1 MFKFLTVSCMEY
13 TVALRA
19 RQFSEASFALLQPG
33 WFSPRYFAPTQ
44 YSFFLFFLSFS
55 YFPFF
60 FFYFSLS
67 SFLFFFFSFSFSCFF
82 FLYYFFFLFFFFL
95 SSSFFLSSP
104 LSFFLSLSFLS
115 FSKPVTPTLPE
126 SPSFL
131 ALSFFIP

>member
-19 RQFSEASFALLQPG
+19 RRFSEASFALLQPG
-33 WFSPRYFAPTQ
+33 WFSHRYFAPTQ

-55 YFPFF
+55 YFPCF

-67 SFLFFFFSFSFSCFF
+67 FSFSFSFS
-82 FLYYFFFLFFFFL
+82 YFFFLFYFFLSFFFFL

-104 LSFFLSLSFLS
+104 LSFFLSLSFHS